1 MLVAAWICTHL
12 NSITRLNLHF
22 IMVIAQETVEAL
34 SKINNGFGL
43 VDGTTALRE
52 KSTVCDS
59 YPGQKLNR
67 VGSTYPETSVLP

>member
-22 IMVIAQETVEAL
+22 IMVIAQETVKAL

-43 VDGTTALRE
+43 VDGTTALR
-52 KSTVCDS
+52 KKHC
-59 YPGQKLNR
+59 L
-67 VGSTYPETSVLP
+67 